1 MLKFLKEKW
10 ERQFSFKLFIVITL
24 LFTIFSITATTVFV
38 NQQIYNLKQKYTSE
52 GKLLATLLAN
62 NSRLGVFAEN
72 EFLLEEPMMDILKTP
87 EVVSVTIY
95 LTNGKVLKK
104 LSKKQEN
111 LSNNENIDIKAFPL
125 IDTPIEKKYTYE
137 FWSPIFETSHELI
150 EQLFIP
156 EFQEKTL
163 KKQKII
169 GYVKLELDKSE
180 LIRNTQ
186 MLMIK
191 GLLIY
196 SIFIVFWAII
206 IFQLTKKLTLRLN
219 SLTQRLS
226 FFGKEGASEYIK
238 VETED
243 EIGKVAFAFN
253 NMIDA
258 IKERE
263 KEKLVLENQL
273 RQSQKLEAIGTL
285 AGGIAHDF
293 NNVLTAI
300 INCATL
306 IKMHSQDE
314 QINTYVDVIL
324 KASDRAASLTKSL
337 LAFSKKQIVKPQ
349 IVEINT
355 VIRDFQ
361 NILKRLIMENIHFE
375 LKCTEHELP
384 INIDITQL
392 DQLIVN
398 LVTNACDAM
407 PEGGTLTI
415 STELN
420 NSCEDIP
427 TCEVPC
433 PCAIIKVSDTGIGI
447 EPGIIDK
454 IFDPFFTTK
463 EVGKGTGLG
472 LAMVYGIVK
481 QNHGKIKVES
491 TPGVGTTF
499 SIYFPIARKEDE
511 KDFKKSELKL
521 DNFTFLKEK
530 ANILIAEDDHEVR
543 VAISSILKSAGYN
556 VFIAQDGEEAI
567 EIYSNN
573 KDVINLS
580 LLDVVM
586 PKKNGKQVAAFIR
599 SINPQA
605 KILFFSGYPSDIIN
619 NVGLNSYTM
628 IISKPLDPNK
638 ILKHISD
645 MLK

>member
-10 ERQFSFKLFIVITL
+10 KRRFSFKLFIVITL
-24 LFTIFSITATTVFV
+24 LFTIFSITATTIFI
-38 NQQIYNLKQKYTSE
+38 NQQINNLKQKYTSE

-95 LTNGKVLKK
+95 LTNGKVLKR

-111 LSNNENIDIKAFPL
+111 LSNNENIDIKTLPL

-137 FWSPIFETSHELI
+137 FWSPIFTTSHELI

-196 SIFIVFWAII
+196 LIFIVFWAII

-219 SLTQRLS
+219 SLAQRLS

-293 NNVLTAI
+293 NNV
-300 INCATL
+300 
-306 IKMHSQDE
+306 
-314 QINTYVDVIL
+314 
-324 KASDRAASLTKSL
+324 
-337 LAFSKKQIVKPQ
+337 
-349 IVEINT
+349 
-355 VIRDFQ
+355 
-361 NILKRLIMENIHFE
+361 
-375 LKCTEHELP
+375 
-384 INIDITQL
+384 
-392 DQLIVN
+392 
-398 LVTNACDAM
+398 
-407 PEGGTLTI
+407 
-415 STELN
+415 
-420 NSCEDIP
+420 
-427 TCEVPC
+427 
-433 PCAIIKVSDTGIGI
+433 
-447 EPGIIDK
+447 
-454 IFDPFFTTK
+454 
-463 EVGKGTGLG
+463 
-472 LAMVYGIVK
+472 
-481 QNHGKIKVES
+481 
-491 TPGVGTTF
+491 
-499 SIYFPIARKEDE
+499 
-511 KDFKKSELKL
+511 
-521 DNFTFLKEK
+521 
-530 ANILIAEDDHEVR
+530 
-543 VAISSILKSAGYN
+543 
-556 VFIAQDGEEAI
+556 
-567 EIYSNN
+567 
-573 KDVINLS
+573 
-580 LLDVVM
+580 
-586 PKKNGKQVAAFIR
+586 
-599 SINPQA
+599 
-605 KILFFSGYPSDIIN
+605 
-619 NVGLNSYTM
+619 
-628 IISKPLDPNK
+628 
-638 ILKHISD
+638 
-645 MLK
+645 